1 MEERIEQMASVK
13 DGHVGDR
20 QTQMDTLEED
30 RGRSRGHTTAPA
42 HSDHFPQPW

>member
-1 MEERIEQMASVK
+1 MEERIEQMASMK

-30 RGRSRGHTTAPA
+30 RGRSRGHATAPA
-42 HSDHFPQPW
+42 HSDHFTQPW